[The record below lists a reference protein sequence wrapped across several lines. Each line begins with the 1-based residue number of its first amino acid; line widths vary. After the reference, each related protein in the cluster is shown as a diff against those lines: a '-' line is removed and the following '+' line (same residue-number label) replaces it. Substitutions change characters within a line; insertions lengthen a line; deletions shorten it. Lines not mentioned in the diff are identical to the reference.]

1 MKAIT
6 RRKLLHLPVVTSAAA
21 LVGQA
26 DWMPLLG
33 YVPQEPDRWVKTVC
47 RYCGTGCGMYVGVTR
62 TPQGMK
68 VTAVKG
74 DPQNHNRGFLCVKGA
89 RLATI
94 LGAPARLKHPL
105 IRKDGKLVRATWE
118 EAMDL
123 VAARF
128 REAIG
133 KHGPDAVAFYGSG
146 QALTEET
153 YVANKLFKAG
163 IGTNNVDGN
172 PRLCMASAAGGYLT
186 AFGKDEP
193 MGCYEDLDHADVFL
207 IIGSN
212 MAEAHPVLWMRVLDR
227 KEKNPSTRII
237 VIDPRRTRTAAWADL
252 HLACKPGMDLS
263 ILNAMAHVIVKE
275 GLADEEFIRK
285 HVTFGQG
292 TEANKSWEDY
302 KRFLEAYTPERAA
315 ADSGCRAE
323 DIVLAARWFG
333 ARGKEAMSLW
343 TMGVN
348 QRTQGV
354 WLNNLI
360 MNLSLIT
367 GKIGRPGSTPFSL
380 TGQPNACGGVRDGG
394 ALAHLLPYGRLVANP
409 QHRAEMEK
417 LWGLPPG
424 KLSPNPGLSAV
435 DLFRALDAGKVKC
448 LYVMC
453 TNPGQSL
460 PNARRY
466 RKAMASP
473 DTFLVVADAF
483 HPTRTTELADV
494 VLPAALWVEKEGV
507 YGCSERRYQL
517 LEKAVDPP
525 GEARPDLDILL
536 ELGRRLG
543 HEKLL
548 PFRNAADVWDEILRV
563 AKGTAYD
570 FSGMTRDRLRQAHGL
585 LWPLPAPDHPGTKR
599 RYVRGEDPLVPPN
612 HPEPVLFY
620 GRPDGKAVVWMRD
633 QKAPAEPADSEY
645 PLTLNTG
652 RVLEHWHTATMTG
665 SVPALKATRLEAV
678 AEMHPADLKRLGLSD
693 GDTVRITSRRGSQIF
708 TVRENE
714 NGRAGSVFVHFHDPE
729 RLVNELTVD
738 AYDPASREPEFKI
751 AAVKVEK
758 VAR

>member
-1 MKAIT
+1 MT
-6 RRKLLHLPVVTSAAA
+6 PVSRRKFFHLPVVTSATA
-21 LVGQA
+21 LLGQA
-26 DWMPLLG
+26 DWTPLLG
-33 YVPQEPDRWVKTVC
+33 FVPQEPDRWVKAVC
-47 RYCGTGCGMYVGVTR
+47 RYCGTGCGLYVGVTR
-62 TPQGMK
+62 TPKGAR

-74 DPQNHNRGFLCVKGA
+74 DAQNHNRGFLCVKGA
-89 RLATI
+89 KLVEILDAPSRL
-94 LGAPARLKHPL
+94 RHPL
-105 IRKDGKLVRATWE
+105 IRTNGKLVRAKWD

-128 REAIG
+128 RESIA
-133 KHGPDAVAFYGSG
+133 KHGPDSVAFYGSG

-207 IIGSN
+207 IVGSN

-227 KEKNPSTRII
+227 KEKNPATKII

-263 ILNAMAHVIVKE
+263 VLNAMAHVIAKE
-275 GLADEEFIRK
+275 GLADEEFLRK
-285 HVTFGQG
+285 HVVFGAG
-292 TEANKSWEDY
+292 TEANKTWDDY
-302 KRFLEAYTPERAA
+302 RRFLEAYTPERAA

-323 DIVLAARWFG
+323 DIALAARWFG

-424 KLSPNPGLSAV
+424 KLGPNNGLSAV
-435 DLFRALDAGKVKC
+435 DLFQALEAGKVKC

-453 TNPGQSL
+453 TNPGQSM
-460 PNARRY
+460 PNANRY
-466 RKAMASP
+466 RKAMASD

-517 LEKAVDPP
+517 LEKAIEPP
-525 GEARPDLDILL
+525 GEARADLDILL
-536 ELGRRLG
+536 DLARRLG

-548 PFRNAADVWDEILRV
+548 PFRDATEVWDEILRV
-563 AKGTAYD
+563 SKGTAYD
-570 FSGMTRDRLRQAHGL
+570 FSGMTRERLREAHGL
-585 LWPLPAPDHPGTKR
+585 LWPLPAAGHPGTKR
-599 RYVRGEDPLVPPN
+599 RYVRGEDPMVPPE

-620 GRPDGKAVVWMRD
+620 GRPDHKAVVWMRD
-633 QKAPAEPADSEY
+633 QKAPAELTSPEY

-665 SVPALKATRLEAV
+665 SVPALKATRLDAV
-678 AEMHPADLKRLGLSD
+678 AEMHPSDLKKLGLSD
-693 GDTVRITSRRGSQIF
+693 GDTVRITSRRGSQVF
-708 TVRENE
+708 TVKENE
-714 NGRAGSVFVHFHDPE
+714 NGQAGSVFVHFHDPE

-738 AYDPASREPEFKI
+738 AYDPVSREPEFKI
-751 AAVKVEK
+751 AAVKVER